1 MTPSNHKDNDQMP
14 KPSSPS
20 ISPKNM
26 EYDFLEDLKKTKS
39 NISLFELMK
48 LPHIQENFIKNL
60 QRMTS
65 NGTKEYSLGTK
76 EGTTKYNLS
85 TTTLHPRVKW
95 PQMHPSLDKGQYLL
109 LPLS

>member
-26 EYDFLEDLKKTKS
+26 EYDFLEDLNKTKA

-48 LPHIQENFIKNL
+48 LPEIQENSI
-60 QRMTS
+60 
-65 NGTKEYSLGTK
+65 
-76 EGTTKYNLS
+76 
-85 TTTLHPRVKW
+85 
-95 PQMHPSLDKGQYLL
+95 
-109 LPLS
+109 